1 MPFFAGIWKH
11 ACASIQVRRPLRRTL
26 RPSSSAQGCALV
38 SAIAS
43 ASFILHIQNGL
54 ILARQARVSG
64 WEAEESLACSLLVK
78 AFVPVLIHA

>member
-1 MPFFAGIWKH
+1 MRFYPSAKTAATNTTPIFLSSG
-11 ACASIQVRRPLRRTL
+11 VRSR
-26 RPSSSAQGCALV
+26 LV

-43 ASFILHIQNGL
+43 ASFISHIKNGL

-64 WEAEESLACSLLVK
+64 WEAAESLACSLLVK